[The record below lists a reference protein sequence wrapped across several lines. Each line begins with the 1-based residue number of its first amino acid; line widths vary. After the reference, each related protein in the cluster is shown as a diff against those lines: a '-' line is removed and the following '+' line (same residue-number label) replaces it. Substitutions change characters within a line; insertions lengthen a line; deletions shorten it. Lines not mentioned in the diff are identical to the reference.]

1 MPRSPLQI
9 TLLLL
14 GGGGVAVGTL
24 AALPAR
30 RDECERARAE
40 RRAGADRACS
50 RSSGGGSSWHG
61 SGSGGGGGPHTTPA
75 SERGGFGGTAH
86 AAGTGG

>member
-1 MPRSPLQI
+1 MPWSPLQI

-14 GGGGVAVGTL
+14 GGGVAVGTL

-40 RRAGADRACS
+40 RRADADRVCS
-50 RSSGGGSSWHG
+50 RSSGGSTWHG
-61 SGSGGGGGPHTTPA
+61 SGSGGGGGGPHTPPA